1 MPQISVIVPV
11 YRAEKFLHRCVDS
24 VLGQTFRDFELI
36 LLDDG
41 SPDGSGAI
49 CDAYAARDSR
59 VRAIHQGNAGV
70 CAARNTCLDWVLSNS
85 DSQWIFFIDNDDWMH
100 PRRWRA
106 CIGRRWN
113 RGRRLPFAAMRR
125 RREKT
130 RRFPRNSLRWSGGF
144 PRIFTCSALSTP
156 RSAGESCTT
165 GAALTGN
172 GTPWASIWRTNF

>member
-59 VRAIHQGNAGV
+59 VRAIHQKNAGV

-100 PRRWRA
+100 PETLERLHRA
-106 CIGRRWN
+106 ALEQGTKIAVCGY
-113 RGRRLPFAAMRR
+113 A
-125 RREKT
+125 
-130 RRFPRNSLRWSGGF
+130 RFPRNSLRRSGGF

-172 GTPWASIWRTNF
+172 GTPWASVWRMNF

>member
-70 CAARNTCLDWVLSNS
+70 CAARNTCGLITEN
-85 DSQWIFFIDNDDWMH
+85 DN
-100 PRRWRA
+100 A
-106 CIGRRWN
+106 
-113 RGRRLPFAAMRR
+113 
-125 RREKT
+125 
-130 RRFPRNSLRWSGGF
+130 SLEAGIRKMLTDEEFYRQAKAGAE
-144 PRIFTCSALSTP
+144 R
-156 RSAGESCTT
+156 RSAFFDGKRMVKEVEDMFLDLV
-165 GAALTGN
+165 GKE
-172 GTPWASIWRTNF
+172 

>member
-59 VRAIHQGNAGV
+59 VRAIHQKNA
-70 CAARNTCLDWVLSNS
+70 
-85 DSQWIFFIDNDDWMH
+85 
-100 PRRWRA
+100 
-106 CIGRRWN
+106 
-113 RGRRLPFAAMRR
+113 
-125 RREKT
+125 
-130 RRFPRNSLRWSGGF
+130 
-144 PRIFTCSALSTP
+144 
-156 RSAGESCTT
+156 
-165 GAALTGN
+165 
-172 GTPWASIWRTNF
+172 

>member
-59 VRAIHQGNAGV
+59 VRAQSNA
-70 CAARNTCLDWVLSNS
+70 
-85 DSQWIFFIDNDDWMH
+85 M
-100 PRRWRA
+100 
-106 CIGRRWN
+106 
-113 RGRRLPFAAMRR
+113 PFAA
-125 RREKT
+125 T
-130 RRFPRNSLRWSGGF
+130 NASDSFACHTTTASPLR
-144 PRIFTCSALSTP
+144 
-156 RSAGESCTT
+156 
-165 GAALTGN
+165 
-172 GTPWASIWRTNF
+172 